1 MIYGS
6 MVHINVK
13 NIKVGSKRLLLYLKH
28 SFTTVYSCVVYTN
41 YLNQLCINCKIKPYI
56 FFRIHRFV
64 FYLCL
69 K

>member
-41 YLNQLCINCKIKPYI
+41 YLNQLCINCKIN
-56 FFRIHRFV
+56 
-64 FYLCL
+64 
-69 K
+69 